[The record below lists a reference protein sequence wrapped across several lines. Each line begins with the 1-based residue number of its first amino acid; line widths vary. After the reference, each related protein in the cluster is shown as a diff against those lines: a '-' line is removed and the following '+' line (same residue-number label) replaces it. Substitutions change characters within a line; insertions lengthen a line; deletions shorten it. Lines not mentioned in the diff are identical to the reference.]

1 MAQILPIRF
10 QEHIQVVIFM
20 KMFENSKINE
30 AGVNIIPTGNAP
42 LTFRDFLMEI
52 MMMIQIIIVYF
63 HSLQ

>member
-42 LTFRDFLMEI
+42 LTFRDFFNGDYDDDSNNNRL
-52 MMMIQIIIVYF
+52 F
-63 HSLQ
+63 P